1 MINSAALILAG
12 LLLSLEVIATPIYKW
27 VDEDGQVHY
36 GLKPLAKDATEV
48 KIRDRY
54 IDSGTEKPA
63 ATTQERVE
71 RQKRFVD
78 ALKAEEKSIRD
89 EKAKK
94 DEEENQRFLRCV
106 AARNQ
111 LKRAE
116 QSAALY
122 NKDKQGNRVILTD
135 AQHKKYMQQARAR
148 VAKWCE

>member
-1 MINSAALILAG
+1 MKNTAGLLLAG
-12 LLLSLEVIATPIYKW
+12 LLSSLLVTAAPIYKW

-36 GLKPLAKDATEV
+36 GSKPLSDDAREV

-54 IDSGTEKPA
+54 IDSGTEKPSA
-63 ATTQERVE
+63 ATQERVE

-78 ALKAEEKSIRD
+78 ALQAEEKSIRD
-89 EKAKK
+89 EKAKQE
-94 DEEENQRFLRCV
+94 EEENQRFLRCV